1 MKYESVDEVAQ
12 WQWNIIELFDGK
24 SPIEDNVLVVLFLNT
39 LKYKNIAFKIKKD
52 QFLVLDQD
60 FPQLDFLKF
69 CELQINAI
77 LRLWNIYDSKGILK
91 LLDKKYDA
99 DKVLIEE
106 NFGELFEILLNK
118 THLSRGRRSGEDTL
132 PNEISELAAKL
143 VDLDN
148 NSKVYNPFAGYA
160 SFGVHLK
167 NNVSYLG
174 QELLPNNVIIGGLR
188 LMAHDKSTEQFHV
201 EMEDSISNWN
211 SNGDTFDLIIANP
224 PFGYKLS
231 KNNYDVRYAVTAEDF
246 VVDRGVEALKPD
258 GKLIAIV
265 SGNFLSSNTNKST
278 RKRLVEN
285 NLLSTVIMFP
295 DNLLTNTSIPFAIL
309 ILDKNKQDKNVKMV
323 DARSYVKISDSNW
336 LNRLRLDSKKLL
348 SEVEETE
355 LSDKITLVSNADV
368 KKQDYNFTV
377 RRYFSLDFEG
387 VALSEL
393 LTPIKSNIQHVNKK
407 ESFND
412 KVKYIGVKQL
422 KEDPLN
428 YFLNADQLSLTKHP
442 NQMRLINEPCLL
454 LVNRNN
460 QLKPTY
466 VNTTKTGFF
475 ISLFVYAF
483 RVDFKKVDLD
493 YLINQLHADYV
504 KKQLSGLYSSLYI
517 LSKKD
522 MLTIKIKL
530 PDLETQRSEV
540 KGFKEA
546 YSQEQKRELDL
557 FNKIHGLE
565 SELVNQNAF
574 LRHTLAGPVSNILDT
589 MQNLNAIIKEKV
601 ALDIPDVLDFKR
613 SDKHIYNLGDY
624 LTFLEDDI
632 HKVHQTISKRIDA
645 GAVIQEKDL
654 TPFDVVRF
662 CQQYVQRI
670 ISKADTEFEF
680 DLQIDESSLMDKNG
694 KLIYPK
700 ILANKDL
707 FKDLLDNLLDNAK
720 KYGFQNND
728 QDKIEFFI
736 SMIHYE
742 STKSQFMI
750 LFSNTGNPLPENFSH
765 EEFIRKGGKFGDKP
779 GDGFGGWYIN
789 EIIKRFN
796 GDLDI
801 IDEARLVSGFSYLAT
816 SFEISFPI
824 HLEDEEYI

>member
-1 MKYESVDEVAQ
+1 MKYESVAEVAQ
-12 WQWNIIELFDGK
+12 WQWNTIQLFDGK
-24 SPIEDNVLVVLFLNT
+24 SPIEDNILVILFLNT

-60 FPQLDFLKF
+60 ILQLDFIKF
-69 CELQINAI
+69 CELQVNAI
-77 LRLWNIYDSKGILK
+77 LRRWNIYNSEGILK
-91 LLDKKYDA
+91 LLDEKYDA
-99 DKVLIEE
+99 DKALIEE
-106 NFGELFEILLNK
+106 NFGEFFELLIGK
-118 THLSRGRRSGEDTL
+118 IHLSRGRRSGMDVL
-132 PNEISELAAKL
+132 PNEISELAIKL

-148 NSKVYNPFAGYA
+148 DSKVYNPFAGYA
-160 SFGVHLK
+160 SFGMHLK

-188 LMAHDKSTEQFHV
+188 LMAHDKSTEQFRV

-231 KNNYDVRYAVTAEDF
+231 KNNYDVRYASTAEDF
-246 VVDRGVEALKPD
+246 VVDRGVEALKSD

-265 SGNFLSSNTNKST
+265 SGNFLSSNRNKSL
-278 RKRLVEN
+278 RKRLVED

-295 DNLLTNTSIPFAIL
+295 DNLLLNTSIPFAIL
-309 ILDKNKQDKNVKMV
+309 ILDANKQDRNIKMV
-323 DARSYVKISDSNW
+323 DASSYVELSNENR
-336 LNRLRLDSKKLL
+336 LNRYRLITSKLL
-348 SEVEETE
+348 AEIKKTE
-355 LSDKITLVSNADV
+355 LQDKITLVSNSVV
-368 KKQDYNFTV
+368 KKQEYSLNV
-377 RRYFSLDFEG
+377 RRYFTLDFEG

-393 LTPIKSNIQHVNKK
+393 LTPIQSKIQRVNKM
-407 ESFND
+407 ESIND

-422 KEDPLN
+422 KADPLD
-428 YFLNADQLSLTKHP
+428 YFLNADQLSLTNHP

-466 VNTTKTGFF
+466 VNTTKSGFF
-475 ISLFVYAF
+475 ISLFISAF
-483 RVDFKKVDLD
+483 RVNFKKVDLD

-504 KKQLSGLYSSLYI
+504 KKQLSGLYTSLYI
-517 LSKKD
+517 LSMKD
-522 MLTIKIKL
+522 ILSIKIKL

-540 KGFKEA
+540 KGFKVA

-574 LRHTLAGPVSNILDT
+574 LRHTLAGPISNILDA
-589 MQNLNAIIKEKV
+589 MQNLNAIINDKV
-601 ALDIPDVLDFKR
+601 VIDLPDVLNFKR

-624 LTFLEDDI
+624 LKFLEDDI
-632 HKVHQTISKRIDA
+632 NKVHQTISKRIDA
-645 GAVIQEKDL
+645 GSVIHEKDL
-654 TPFDVVRF
+654 VPFDVVRF
-662 CQQYVQRI
+662 CQRYVQRI
-670 ISKADTEFEF
+670 ISKADTTFEF

-694 KLIYPK
+694 NLIYPK

-707 FKDLLDNLLDNAK
+707 FKDMLDNLLDNAK
-720 KYGFQNND
+720 KYGFQNNG

-736 SMIHYE
+736 SSFHHE
-742 STKSQFMI
+742 SAKSQFMI

-779 GDGFGGWYIN
+779 GDGFGGWYIH
-789 EIIKRFN
+789 EIVKRFN
-796 GDLDI
+796 GDLNI
-801 IDEARLVSGFSYLAT
+801 IDETGLEGLGFSYLAT

-824 HLEDEEYI
+824 HLEDEE